1 MPSIYRPKH
10 SVISPET
17 DVCHGA
23 HINTEALTAQS
34 AISDNQTDWAG
45 RRKAQ
50 PADVLLPATRRWL
63 DAMPNE
69 YRPLELAKQFARL
82 ANLIA
87 SNWNNPREC
96 SAFIY
101 SLLRDQR
108 GGRRGFPREVME
120 DIVNLRMYYA
130 RLHPIVDWE
139 TGIEADNHRQFLS
152 PSVPK
157 R

>member
-1 MPSIYRPKH
+1 VPSIYRPKH
-10 SVISPET
+10 SVAVPET
-17 DVCHGA
+17 DVAHGA
-23 HINTEALTAQS
+23 HISTDGDVPLRAHSGEQS
-34 AISDNQTDWAG
+34 EWVG

-63 DAMPNE
+63 DSLPVDA
-69 YRPLELAKQFARL
+69 RPLTLAKQFARL

-87 SNWNNPREC
+87 ANWNNPADC

-101 SLLRDQR
+101 SLLHDQR

-120 DIVNLRMYYA
+120 DIINLRMYYA

-139 TGIEADNHRQFLS
+139 AGADANRHR
-152 PSVPK
+152 
-157 R
+157 RR

>member
-1 MPSIYRPKH
+1 MYRPKH
-10 SVISPET
+10 SVVAPEV

-23 HINTEALTAQS
+23 HISTDALAAQS
-34 AISDNQTDWAG
+34 AVSDNQSEWVG

-63 DAMPNE
+63 DAMPDE

-87 SNWNNPREC
+87 STWDNPGDC
-96 SAFIY
+96 SAFIH

-108 GGRRGFPREVME
+108 GGRRGFPPEVME
-120 DIVNLRMYYA
+120 EIINLRMYFA

-139 TGIEADNHRQFLS
+139 TGVDADRRRQEPS
-152 PSVPK
+152 PLAPK
-157 R
+157 P

>member
-1 MPSIYRPKH
+1 VPSIYRPKH
-10 SVISPET
+10 SVVAPES
-17 DVCHGA
+17 DVVHGA
-23 HINTEALTAQS
+23 HIDTHAPPAQS
-34 AISDNQTDWAG
+34 ASSDNQTDWAG

-63 DAMPNE
+63 DAVPEE
-69 YRPLELAKQFARL
+69 YRPLELARQFARL

-87 SNWNNPREC
+87 SNWDNPRDC

-101 SLLRDQR
+101 SLLHDQR
-108 GGRRGFPREVME
+108 GGRRGFPSEVME
-120 DIVNLRMYYA
+120 DIIRLRLYFA

-139 TGIEADNHRQFLS
+139 TGVDADRHRQGWT
-152 PSVPK
+152 PSAPK

>member
-1 MPSIYRPKH
+1 MYRPKH
-10 SVISPET
+10 SVIAPEI
-17 DVCHGA
+17 DVSHGA
-23 HINTEALTAQS
+23 HINTDALPAQS
-34 AISDNQTDWAG
+34 AISDNQSDWVG

-63 DAMPNE
+63 EAMPDE
-69 YRPLELAKQFARL
+69 CRPLELAKQFARL

-87 SNWNNPREC
+87 SSWNNSREC
-96 SAFIY
+96 SAFLY

-120 DIVNLRMYYA
+120 EILNLRMYYA

-139 TGIEADNHRQFLS
+139 TGADADRHR
-152 PSVPK
+152 
-157 R
+157 

>member
-1 MPSIYRPKH
+1 MYRPKY
-10 SVISPET
+10 SVISPEV
-17 DVCHGA
+17 DVCRGA
-23 HINTEALTAQS
+23 RINTGALSAQR
-34 AISDNQTDWAG
+34 AVSDNQSEWVG

-63 DAMPNE
+63 DAMPDE

-87 SNWNNPREC
+87 SAWNNPREC
-96 SAFIY
+96 SAFIH

-108 GGRRGFPREVME
+108 GGRRGFPPEVME
-120 DIVNLRMYYA
+120 DIVNLRVYYA
-130 RLHPIVDWE
+130 RFHPIVDWE
-139 TGIEADNHRQFLS
+139 TGADADRHRQDRS
-152 PSVPK
+152 PSAPK